1 MELNSKVAE
10 LVKKYSVSGPR
21 YTSYPT
27 APQWTDKVTIA
38 DYRTQLKKTYAD
50 PKLPVALYVH
60 IPFCESLCYY
70 CGCNIQITK
79 DHNRSGSYVESLLRE
94 MKATYELLGHKQL
107 LSHIAWGGGTPT
119 FLSLSEIE
127 QLQKGTL
134 EYFALDENAEVSIEI
149 DPRVTT
155 NRQLE
160 LLRELGFNRV
170 SLGVQDFEK
179 NVQEAINRV
188 QPLEQTETMLKYCR
202 QLGYKGINFDLIYGL
217 PHQTTESFEKTIDS
231 VIRIRPDRIAL
242 YNYAH
247 LPHMLPHQKI
257 LDAMNR
263 PEADERLKIFSL
275 AFEKLTKAGYRTVGM
290 DHFAVEEDE
299 LFKALDKGTL
309 YRNFQGYTIKHGAGM
324 IGIGAS
330 SIGEVGD
337 AYFQNEKN
345 PKAYEEKLS
354 KDGLATMRGVLF
366 TEDDRQRKWIILSL
380 MCRFELNYT
389 EYKQRFGGEF
399 KTLFESE
406 LNSLNDLIE
415 DRLLI
420 KNEVGLKVTEL
431 GRLFVRNIAMVF
443 DAYLKQSKVTYSKTV

>member
-1 MELNSKVAE
+1 MELNSKILD

-27 APQWTDKVTIA
+27 APQWVESVGGDN
-38 DYRTQLKKTYAD
+38 YRAQLKKTYAD

-60 IPFCESLCYY
+60 VPFCESLCYY

-79 DHNRSGSYVESLLRE
+79 DHGRSQSYVDSLLSE
-94 MKATYELLGHKQL
+94 MKATYEVLGHKQL
-107 LSHIAWGGGTPT
+107 LSHVAWGGGTPT

-127 QLQKGTL
+127 QLQKGTF
-134 EYFALDENAEVSIEI
+134 EYFTLDENAEVSIEI

-155 NRQLE
+155 FKQLE

-179 NVQEAINRV
+179 AVQEAVNRV
-188 QPLEQTETMLKYCR
+188 QPLEQTESMLNYCR
-202 QLGYKGINFDLIYGL
+202 ELGFKGINFDLIYGL
-217 PHQTTESFEKTIDS
+217 PHQTSETFKKTIES

-263 PEADERLKIFSL
+263 PEADERLNIFTL
-275 AFEKLTKAGYRTVGM
+275 AFENLTKAGYRTVGM

-330 SIGEVGD
+330 AIGEVGD

-345 PKAYEEKLS
+345 PKAYEEKLL
-354 KDGLATMRGVLF
+354 KDGLATFRGVLF
-366 TEDDRQRKWIILSL
+366 TEDDRRRKWAILSL
-380 MCRFELNYT
+380 MCRFELNFE
-389 EYKQRFGGEF
+389 EYNTKFGGDF
-399 KTLFESE
+399 ASLFSSE
-406 LNSLNDLIE
+406 LESLSEFVSDG
-415 DRLLI
+415 LLI
-420 KNEVGLKVTEL
+420 KSEKELKVTER

-443 DAYLKQSKVTYSKTV
+443 DAYLKQSKITYSKTV